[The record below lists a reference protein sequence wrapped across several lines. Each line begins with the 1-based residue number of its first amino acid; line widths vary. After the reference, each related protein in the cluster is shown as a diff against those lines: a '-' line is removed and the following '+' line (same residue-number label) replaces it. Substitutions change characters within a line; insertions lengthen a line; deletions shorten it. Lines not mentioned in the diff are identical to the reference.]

1 MERPSANSEEKREP
15 VSDIDTEAVDS
26 LKVLEPE
33 WPIREEKRTCRRQ
46 GQTDLNV
53 ELPGGIAPPGAPKWV
68 RQTPSL
74 PTSPVMQSI
83 KFDFVINLETAKA
96 LGIEVLPMLL
106 GRADE
111 VIE

>member
-1 MERPSANSEEKREP
+1 MLPARAQTDVWLALTNVSWMSAFP
-15 VSDIDTEAVDS
+15 PPLGDQ
-26 LKVLEPE
+26 
-33 WPIREEKRTCRRQ
+33 RTCRRQ

-53 ELPGGIAPPGAPKWV
+53 ESPGGIAPPGAPKWV

>member
-1 MERPSANSEEKREP
+1 MSAFSP
-15 VSDIDTEAVDS
+15 PLGDQ
-26 LKVLEPE
+26 
-33 WPIREEKRTCRRQ
+33 RTCRRQ

-53 ELPGGIAPPGAPKWV
+53 ESPGGIAPPGAPKWV